1 MSRLLKVASVFLF
14 LPKLDMWGLEKLP
27 KDVESSFYAGV
38 HEVVGCEGCHLPGLP
53 DRISRSEI
61 PTNCGDCHPDQ
72 HDDYT
77 ISVHAEGDRP
87 AAVCTDCHGLHG
99 IKRVRQPDSKVHRS
113 LVCASCHIGPGE
125 EFEKGPH
132 SSAMEKSG
140 APACASCHG
149 NHAVKRPTIAV
160 VEPACEVCHTSE
172 SSPFQFG
179 QQVESLLASFR
190 DSLVATRQR
199 TDRANAANLNVHA
212 PEVLLLSA
220 EAGYKRGRLVWH
232 SLDWPAILSEIEVAR
247 QDVREADTALSDLW
261 SARRL
266 RRYGLLA
273 FWVIVIL
280 NVLLLAAKLRNLN
293 AEKALPR

>member
-212 PEVLLLSA
+212 PEVLLSWVTRLYWMGIYGVYLEASRLKLVGITFSEVEVEMRAHCCPITHGASA
-220 EAGYKRGRLVWH
+220 WCVSQVSPRGVFL
-232 SLDWPAILSEIEVAR
+232 
-247 QDVREADTALSDLW
+247 
-261 SARRL
+261 
-266 RRYGLLA
+266 GC
-273 FWVIVIL
+273 
-280 NVLLLAAKLRNLN
+280 
-293 AEKALPR
+293 